1 MRGLKERE
9 EYVNQR
15 LEQVTRVDKIIGL
28 LREFQ

>member
-1 MRGLKERE
+1 MKGLKERE